1 MQLCSWF
8 EMIHT
13 CIYICIYLYDW
24 IQLYILT
31 PNKMNVFVLYWNT
44 KLILINYIKML
55 LVFLSCFSVNHES
68 AQFNIVSELFNIIFK
83 HNLQKLWKTLEF
95 NFSLSISGTKAI
107 VKLWM
112 GTKIFWAI
120 LSFVVSFQ
128 KIIFEYQNCCY
139 R

>member
-112 GTKIFWAI
+112 GTKSFWAI
-120 LSFVVSFQ
+120 LSLVVSFQ
-128 KIIFEYQNCCY
+128 KIIFEYENCCY

>member
-95 NFSLSISGTKAI
+95 NFSLNISGTKAI
-107 VKLWM
+107 VKLWT
-112 GTKIFWAI
+112 GTKVFWAI
-120 LSFVVSFQ
+120 LSLVVSFQ